1 MSFTL
6 GGAVGPAGFYVER
19 AADTAVWTS
28 LSSFQSCYVAQPRQS
43 GKSSLRKH
51 TAARLR
57 TKGFAV
63 VEVDL
68 TTGSQDPLKKFWV
81 RIERAIA
88 AELERLGHPITPW
101 SQGDHDDLPERGF
114 DAYLM
119 ADVLPVL
126 EHGLVLFLDEVN
138 VLGAREDSNA
148 IFAELRA
155 LIERRGRCALCL
167 LGVSRPSD
175 LVSEPEVDP
184 SPLMRAIT
192 IDDFTRQEAASFAP
206 LLGAFHDPQR
216 ILDACFVHTAGHP
229 YMLQNLL
236 ARAAES
242 RTEDSAPDASDDDGS
257 AATFIAALV
266 EDRFFS
272 PTSPDPVLEMPE
284 HTFGRALDQRA
295 LDALNLYRGVIAGR
309 RTPVE
314 NDQRQAAQ
322 EVLRLAGMVRFDAS
336 TIVPR
341 NPIFARRYAA
351 AWVRDKLDRPVYET
365 MATRWRLD
373 DHHPDFLLRGRALAS
388 ATELLSAQD
397 RPVSSQIA
405 DFIQASVQSS
415 ERGNPAVILLRRRLG
430 YAIVGMVIIGGALV
444 AMALLQR
451 MSAQRAE
458 TQAARHALETKL
470 EAAHTE
476 KTSVE
481 GLLATA
487 KSETVAA
494 GTAMATLKTKLA
506 ASDRSSAELKQEQDK
521 LKIEYAT
528 AQRTQSRNT
537 ERIKAQLKDVD
548 RRAATL
554 ADERSRLQ
562 GDLETARG
570 REASLKADIA
580 GLNSKVTALDAE
592 VRKSKG
598 VLDEER
604 EQAADLD
611 RQLSSLKVKI
621 ADVTAQLSDVQAKYG
636 LCATQLSGANRELD
650 ATKSKVAACELKPQP

>member
-101 SQGDHDDLPERGF
+101 SQGDPDDLPERGF

-126 EHGLVLFLDEVN
+126 EHGLVIFLDEVN

-373 DHHPDFLLRGRALAS
+373 DHHPDFLLRGRALTS
-388 ATELLSAQD
+388 ATELLGGD
-397 RPVSSQIA
+397 RPVNSQIA
-405 DFIQASVQSS
+405 DFIQASVQAS
-415 ERGNPAVILLRRRLG
+415 ERGNPAVIRLRRRLL

-458 TQAARHALETKL
+458 LQAARQYLETEL
-470 EAAHTE
+470 ATTHAE
-476 KTSVE
+476 KASVE

-487 KSETVAA
+487 RSETVAT
-494 GTAMATLKTKLA
+494 GTAMATLQAKLA

-528 AQRTQSRNT
+528 AQRSQSRNT
-537 ERIKAQLKDVD
+537 EHIRAQLKDVD
-548 RRAATL
+548 RRAAAL

-580 GLNSKVTALDAE
+580 GLNSKVTALNAE
-592 VRKSKG
+592 VRKSKS

-611 RQLSSLKVKI
+611 RQLRSLKVKI

-636 LCATQLSGANRELD
+636 LCVTQLSDANRELD